1 MAQFSWF
8 CCAATKKKT
17 AQKKC
22 LRSLHLSEARKK
34 ENMQVCAH
42 DQTLHAKKIL
52 HAHEKKIYFEV
63 TGQGAGR
70 PCCLQSGSK
79 QKNK

>member
-52 HAHEKKIYFEV
+52 HAHEKNIFRSDR
-63 TGQGAGR
+63 TGRWQTLLSAER
-70 PCCLQSGSK
+70 QQTK
-79 QKNK
+79 K